1 MNVFAFCLG
10 VGVME
15 VGKIRCTYKFLH
27 TSSQVGRPVYIKT
40 FSRNV
45 SLLLNDCLTDK
56 KEYEMLKQMTNN
68 KYR

>member
-15 VGKIRCTYKFLH
+15 VGKIRCTYEFLD
-27 TSSQVGRPVYIKT
+27 TSSQFGQPVYIKT
-40 FSRNV
+40 FSRRNV

-56 KEYEMLKQMTNN
+56 KE
-68 KYR
+68 